1 MIILRAIIQRVKNA
15 SVSVDGKITGKI
27 GHGILIYL
35 GVDTGDN
42 ESDLDYIFKKTVS
55 LRIFSDD
62 EGKMN
67 KSLSDV
73 SGSVLL
79 ISQFTLSGDAR
90 RGTRPSFSSAAKPH
104 DAELLYE
111 AFKSRLR
118 EMGIESGSGVF
129 GADMEVSSVNDGPV
143 TILLDSKKLF

>member
-1 MIILRAIIQRVKNA
+1 MRAVIQRVKNA
-15 SVSVDGKITGKI
+15 SVTVDGNLTGRI

-35 GVDTGDN
+35 GVDTGDD
-42 ESDLDYIFKKTVS
+42 ESDLDYIVKKTVN

-67 KSLSDV
+67 KSLLDI

-79 ISQFTLSGDAR
+79 VSQFTLSGDAR
-90 RGTRPSFSSAAKPH
+90 RGTRPSFSSAARPD

-111 AFKSRLR
+111 TFKSRLR
-118 EMGIESGSGVF
+118 EMGIESGFGVF

>member
-1 MIILRAIIQRVKNA
+1 MRAVIQRVKSA
-15 SVSVDGKITGKI
+15 SVSVGGNVTGAI

-35 GVDTGDN
+35 GVDLGDG
-42 ESDLDYIFKKTVS
+42 EADLDYIIKKALN
-55 LRIFSDD
+55 LRIFSDE

-73 SGSVLL
+73 SGAVLL
-79 ISQFTLSGDAR
+79 VSQFTLSGDAR
-90 RGTRPSFSSAAKPH
+90 RGTRPSFSSAARPD

-111 AFKSRLR
+111 AFKSRLNA
-118 EMGIESGSGVF
+118 MNIESGCGVF